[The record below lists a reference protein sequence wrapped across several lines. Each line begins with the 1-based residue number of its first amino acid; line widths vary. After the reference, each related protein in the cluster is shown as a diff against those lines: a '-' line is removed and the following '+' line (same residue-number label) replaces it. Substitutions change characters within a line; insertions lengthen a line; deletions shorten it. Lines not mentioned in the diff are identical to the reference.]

1 MYLIYSPPWIGFSF
15 MSSSC
20 GNSPGSLCNYELSA
34 GLWQWIRSK
43 GWATLTTCRAAHCVL
58 EGWTEHSGCKVY
70 HFTVDLESSYFY
82 GFQERQFWNLP
93 VSTCMRFLTCWRL
106 FPSCCVLSAFHFFS
120 YQDSVP
126 LVDQQL
132 LYTCCPYLGEY
143 FIYICYINKMY

>member
-58 EGWTEHSGCKVY
+58 EGWTEHLGCEVY
-70 HFTVDLESSYFY
+70 PFTVDLESSYFY
-82 GFQERQFWNLP
+82 GLHGKAVLKPACEYMYGISDLLKTCFLPAVSFQHFI
-93 VSTCMRFLTCWRL
+93 SFLTRTRYPWWI
-106 FPSCCVLSAFHFFS
+106 SS
-120 YQDSVP
+120 
-126 LVDQQL
+126 
-132 LYTCCPYLGEY
+132 Y
-143 FIYICYINKMY
+143 FIPAVPILVSILFIFVI